1 MSLLDA
7 EIAGLPTQPG
17 VYLFKDSS
25 QEVLYVGKAVDLR
38 ARVRQYFQSAGG
50 DGRFHIAF
58 LVPQIRDIE
67 VVVTA
72 TEREALILEDT
83 LIKKYQPR
91 YNVRLKDDKTW
102 LSVRLTVHEKWPR
115 AMLVR
120 KWRDDGSRYFGP
132 YLDEVNARR
141 VLKLMTRTVPLRTCS
156 DGVFRAHNRRPCI
169 EFQMGR
175 CSAPCVGHVTEEDY
189 REHVGEALLLLE
201 GRNRELAKRL
211 ESRMLLAAER
221 LRYEEAARL
230 RDSVALIRNLKE
242 RQSAQVRPSQSD
254 SDVFALHREGELACV
269 AIMPVRDGRLQDA
282 RGFSF
287 QSVAEEDD
295 ELLGRLI
302 TQLYSATIPPP
313 PDILVPFAV
322 ADADLRA
329 ELLSEMAGRKVR
341 FVVPKRGDRLQ
352 LVDIARRNAK
362 VRFDSMHSKAERA
375 ERAMFGLQ
383 KALRL
388 PGLPRRIECYDN
400 SNIQGTD
407 PVGSMVV
414 FQDGNPHKA
423 GYRIFKI
430 KTVVGAD
437 DYATMKE
444 VLGRRFHRGLDSDEG
459 WEWPDLVVID
469 GGRGQLAMVVSA
481 CEELGIDVVSAQEA
495 QLLELARRAKRDR
508 KDEPRKLRVVS
519 IAKPTEDEIT
529 DKIYEPGRSNPV
541 PIKPHDPAL
550 HLLQAAR
557 DEAHRFGVSHHRKLR
572 SKRTLQSG
580 LDVIPGIGAT
590 LRKRLLRSFGSLKRL
605 KQADADA
612 IAAVPGVGRKKA
624 EAIVAAL
631 APKS

>member
-1 MSLLDA
+1 MPPLKTDIS
-7 EIAGLPTQPG
+7 GLPTQPG
-17 VYLFKDSS
+17 AYLFRDSAG
-25 QEVLYVGKAVDLR
+25 EVLYVGKAVDLR
-38 ARVRQYFQSAGG
+38 ARVRQYWGAAGG
-50 DGRFHIAF
+50 DGRFHIGF
-58 LVPQIRDIE
+58 LVPQVRDIE

-102 LSVRLTVHEKWPR
+102 LSVRLAVQDKWPR

-120 KWRDDGSRYFGP
+120 KWRDDGARYFGP
-132 YLDEVNARR
+132 YLDEVNARK

-156 DGVFRAHNRRPCI
+156 DGVFRAHNKRPCI

-175 CSAPCVGHVTEEDY
+175 CSAPCVGYVEEEEY

-201 GRNRELAKRL
+201 GKNRELAKRL
-211 ESRMLLAAER
+211 EARMYAAAEA

-230 RDSVALIRNLKE
+230 RDSVQLIRNLKE
-242 RQSAQVRPSQSD
+242 RQSAQGRPGKTD
-254 SDVFALHREGELACV
+254 SDVFALHREGELAVV
-269 AIMPVRDGRLQDA
+269 ALMPVRGGLLQDA

-287 QSVAEEDD
+287 QTVAEEDD

-302 TQLYSATIPPP
+302 TQLYSDTIPPP
-313 PDILVPFAV
+313 PEIVVPLPV
-322 ADADLRA
+322 ADAELRA
-329 ELLSEMAGRKVR
+329 ELLSEVAGRRVRIKVPR
-341 FVVPKRGDRLQ
+341 RGDRLK
-352 LVDIARRNAK
+352 LLDIVSRNAK
-362 VRFDSMHSKAERA
+362 VRFDALHSKAERA

-388 PGLPRRIECYDN
+388 PTIPRRIEGYDN

-414 FQDGNPHKA
+414 FKDGKPHKA

-437 DYATMKE
+437 DYATMRE
-444 VLGRRFHRGLDSDEG
+444 VLGRRFKRGMSGDDG

-469 GGRGQLAMVVSA
+469 GGKGQLAMVVAA
-481 CEELGIDVVSAQEA
+481 CEDLGIDVVTAEGA
-495 QLLELARRAKRDR
+495 QLMDFARRAGRERRDDR
-508 KDEPRKLRVVS
+508 PKLRVVS
-519 IAKPTEDEIT
+519 IAKPREGEPT
-529 DKIYEPGRSNPV
+529 DKVYEPGRANPV
-541 PIKPHDPAL
+541 ALKSHDPAL

-557 DEAHRFGVSHHRKLR
+557 DEAHRFGVSHHRKQR
-572 SKRTLQSG
+572 KKRTLKSG
-580 LDVIPGIGAT
+580 LDAVHGIGPT
-590 LRKRLLRSFGSLKRL
+590 LRRRLLRTFGSLKRL
-605 KQADADA
+605 KQADVEA

-624 EAIVAAL
+624 EAVAAAL
-631 APKS
+631 R